1 MIIIL
6 VILKKK
12 NLKLSEKDILSKIN
26 QRNEAR
32 QIKNYELADK
42 IRNELLDKG
51 ILIEDEDG
59 KTTWKIK

>member
-1 MIIIL
+1 MP
-6 VILKKK
+6 KK